1 MTVDT
6 GATLSIVRPDV
17 VESLKNLQITGSDL
31 ILKTATGEVA
41 RVLGEADVRLE
52 LGSVEVIHRVV
63 VADIVD
69 DFILGLDVMNKF
81 GFVLDIKNRMLQT
94 GNEEI
99 LLHLATASIDEV
111 RVSVSETVRLQKNS
125 EQIVLAEL
133 EGDPGGYRTGIIDPD
148 MTKETPIMV
157 ARTLVEAGRPIP
169 IRAVNLSDN
178 RVTLQKGLQIGRYYP
193 VLRVVRCE
201 EEPPKPSK
209 GKAKETSVEELFLE
223 GWKHLTDEQIKK
235 ARAFIRTESD
245 AFATADEPTG
255 RTNIVQHRINTGNV
269 KPIRQPPRR
278 LSLAKHEEVTQMV
291 DKMKNEGIIEDSS
304 SPWSSSVVL
313 VTKKDGSTRFCV
325 DYRRLNDVTKKDSY
339 PLPRIDD
346 TLSTLAGSRWFST
359 LDLKIGYWQVGVHP
373 EDKEKTAFS
382 TGSGLYQFNVMPF
395 GLCNAPAIFER
406 LMEFV
411 LRGLTWKT
419 CLVYLDDVMVVGS
432 TFGEHL
438 KNLEEIFGRLRS
450 AHFQLN
456 VKKCNLFQQEVKFLG
471 HVVSPAG
478 IQTDPDKLKAV
489 REWPRPKDKHQLRS
503 FLGLCTY
510 YRRFVKGF
518 ADIAKPIHKLT
529 EDKTPFIWDKES
541 ESAFRSLKISLCTS
555 PILSIPKIK
564 GQYILDTDASN
575 NGIGAVLSQVQEGE
589 ERVIEYYSKVLS
601 KPERNYCVTRKELL
615 VMVNAVGHFH
625 KYLYGQHF
633 KIRTDHAAL
642 KWLVNLKYP
651 EGQAARWLERLQQY
665 DFKIEHR
672 AGKSHQN
679 ADALSRRPCRSD
691 CKHCSRKEKSEDV
704 GTVNRLVLQPQDG
717 WTTAEV
723 RSEQLKDSD
732 IVQIL
737 EAKENGD
744 QRPSWQEVSDKSPAF
759 KALWAQWDSLRVEN
773 GLLKR
778 AWESVDG
785 KAVTMQLVLPKCRVK
800 EVLQEIHGG
809 TSGAHF
815 GVNKTLGKIRER
827 FYWVNARDDIETWCR
842 KCATCAASKGPR
854 TRSRGLMKQ
863 YNVGA
868 PFERIAF
875 DIAGPFPVTD
885 SGNKYIMVVID
896 YFSKWPEAYGL
907 PNQEAVTVSRALIE
921 NWICRYGLPLEMHSH
936 QGRNFES
943 NVFQGVCELLGV
955 RKTRTTPLHPQSDG
969 MVERFNR
976 TMEQHLS
983 KVVDQHQ
990 RDWDRHL
997 PLFLLVYRAVIHE
1010 TTHQTPAKILF
1021 GHELRLPCDLSFGS
1035 PARVPKD
1042 VSSYVDELQEAMH
1055 SIHDLTRSHI
1065 LVASDRMKTRYDL
1078 KANVAGFREGDLVWL
1093 FNRQRKKGRCPKLQP
1108 SWEGPFVILT
1118 RINDVV
1124 YRIQRHSR
1132 AKMKVVHLDRLAPYA
1147 GDNDQN

>member
-1 MTVDT
+1 M
-6 GATLSIVRPDV
+6 S
-17 VESLKNLQITGSDL
+17 
-31 ILKTATGEVA
+31 
-41 RVLGEADVRLE
+41 
-52 LGSVEVIHRVV
+52 
-63 VADIVD
+63 
-69 DFILGLDVMNKF
+69 
-81 GFVLDIKNRMLQT
+81 
-94 GNEEI
+94 
-99 LLHLATASIDEV
+99 
-111 RVSVSETVRLQKNS
+111 
-125 EQIVLAEL
+125 
-133 EGDPGGYRTGIIDPD
+133 
-148 MTKETPIMV
+148 
-157 ARTLVEAGRPIP
+157 
-169 IRAVNLSDN
+169 
-178 RVTLQKGLQIGRYYP
+178 
-193 VLRVVRCE
+193 
-201 EEPPKPSK
+201 
-209 GKAKETSVEELFLE
+209 
-223 GWKHLTDEQIKK
+223 
-235 ARAFIRTESD
+235 
-245 AFATADEPTG
+245 
-255 RTNIVQHRINTGNV
+255 
-269 KPIRQPPRR
+269 
-278 LSLAKHEEVTQMV
+278 
-291 DKMKNEGIIEDSS
+291 
-304 SPWSSSVVL
+304 
-313 VTKKDGSTRFCV
+313 
-325 DYRRLNDVTKKDSY
+325 
-339 PLPRIDD
+339 
-346 TLSTLAGSRWFST
+346 
-359 LDLKIGYWQVGVHP
+359 
-373 EDKEKTAFS
+373 
-382 TGSGLYQFNVMPF
+382 
-395 GLCNAPAIFER
+395 
-406 LMEFV
+406 
-411 LRGLTWKT
+411 
-419 CLVYLDDVMVVGS
+419 
-432 TFGEHL
+432 
-438 KNLEEIFGRLRS
+438 
-450 AHFQLN
+450 
-456 VKKCNLFQQEVKFLG
+456 
-471 HVVSPAG
+471 
-478 IQTDPDKLKAV
+478 
-489 REWPRPKDKHQLRS
+489 
-503 FLGLCTY
+503 
-510 YRRFVKGF
+510 
-518 ADIAKPIHKLT
+518 
-529 EDKTPFIWDKES
+529 
-541 ESAFRSLKISLCTS
+541 
-555 PILSIPKIK
+555 
-564 GQYILDTDASN
+564 
-575 NGIGAVLSQVQEGE
+575 
-589 ERVIEYYSKVLS
+589 
-601 KPERNYCVTRKELL
+601 
-615 VMVNAVGHFH
+615 
-625 KYLYGQHF
+625 
-633 KIRTDHAAL
+633 
-642 KWLVNLKYP
+642 
-651 EGQAARWLERLQQY
+651 
-665 DFKIEHR
+665 
-672 AGKSHQN
+672 
-679 ADALSRRPCRSD
+679 
-691 CKHCSRKEKSEDV
+691 EKSEDV

-744 QRPSWQEVSDKSPAF
+744 QRPSWQEVSDKSPAL

-827 FYWVNARDDIETWCR
+827 FYWVNARNDIETWCR

-921 NWICRYGLPLEMHSH
+921 NWICRYGLPLEMHSD

-997 PLFLLVYRAVIHE
+997 PLFLLAYRAAIHE

-1124 YRIQRHSR
+1124 YRIQRHPR

-1147 GDNDQN
+1147 GDNGQN